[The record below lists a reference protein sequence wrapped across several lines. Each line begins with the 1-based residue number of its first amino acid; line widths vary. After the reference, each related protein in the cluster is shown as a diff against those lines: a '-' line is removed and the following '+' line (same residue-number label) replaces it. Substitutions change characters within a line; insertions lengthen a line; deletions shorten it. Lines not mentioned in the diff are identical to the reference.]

1 MTKRTM
7 TGFDT
12 IEIVA
17 DADGIG
23 LIQEDQ
29 NHTPGAWLPREQ
41 VPALIKH
48 LRDLLAEGGGD
59 AA

>member
-1 MTKRTM
+1 MIKRTM

-17 DADGIG
+17 DPEGIG
-23 LIQEDQ
+23 LIQVDQ
-29 NHTPGAWLPREQ
+29 DRSPGVWLPRDQ
-41 VPALIKH
+41 IPALIKH

-59 AA
+59 AS

>member
-17 DADGIG
+17 DSDGIG
-23 LIQEDQ
+23 LIQQDQ
-29 NHTPGAWLPREQ
+29 DRTPGVWLPREQ

-48 LRDLLAEGGGD
+48 LTDLLAEGGVN